1 MATFTRTDSLGTG
14 AAFGRS
20 AETTAT
26 SGVAGGRTLT
36 SPVIQ
41 PVNGTAAAAAFNQVM
56 TKYSENFDP
65 FIQKSSIEQPRFW
78 HDRIPRGAYTLFSGA
93 SKETRIFRGGLVHYA
108 GLAHWGDV
116 VDYASATGSFNG
128 QTYPDLMP
136 DPVTYGYSWEKLQWG
151 GKNMAWASDPIHQ
164 DMFRFTQEAQTQL
177 AWILQSGIDFAFS
190 HQEVWN
196 RDNYIYAAVQS
207 GRAFIMAPGGE
218 SASVKGQF
226 YYNPYSYGAA
236 NVVDTNGHPIY
247 LSTVPHIVF
256 PVDQEVEPLN
266 FDVLDFAHDALSV
279 RAPAGG
285 IGMDSGK
292 PVFGLPI
299 SMRDF
304 EKYVKGNAA
313 ELEAW
318 RQAYPQ
324 ELIKGYGMLLKN
336 YRYYGLVEDTNQ
348 LRFKIAKVVTAEQ
361 ATWAGITIFG
371 NSAATKLWVAEYV
384 APRKLGR
391 NSTTSIGVPEENM
404 DYIKAELAISPIFMN
419 NVFTNQFVPATPD
432 LGSGTSFGAQP
443 GLNGNWGWQNI
454 LDKTTNPH
462 GKVGNFYGTYEIF
475 PKPES
480 NFVNATAFLY
490 RRCTESLRS
499 RCPVNIDDDTAS
511 TANIVSTDVTAAV
524 AGEVIADA
532 LVEIKLTKTI
542 DATIGTPVS
551 IAVKDKNSADG
562 VIYGVIVK
570 ASAAPTYTV
579 AVTDTNDVDGSG
591 TSGDT
596 YFTSANFPATGAVTV
611 L

>member
-1 MATFTRTDSLGTG
+1 MADTFTRTDSLGTG
-14 AAFGRS
+14 VAFGRTGG
-20 AETTAT
+20 TTT
-26 SGVAGGRTLT
+26 SGIAGGRTLAG
-36 SPVIQ
+36 PVLQ
-41 PVNGTAAAAAFNQVM
+41 PVDGTAAAAAFNQVM

-65 FIQKSSIEQPRFW
+65 FIQKSGIEQPRFW

-116 VDYASATGSFNG
+116 VDYSATTGSLNG
-128 QTYPDLMP
+128 QTYPATMP
-136 DPVTYGYSWEKLQWG
+136 APVTYGYSWEKLQWG
-151 GKNMAWASDPIHQ
+151 GKNMSWASDPIHQ

-177 AWILQSGIDFAFS
+177 AWILQSGVDFAFS

-196 RDNYIYAAVQS
+196 RDNYIFAAVQNARS
-207 GRAFIMAPGGE
+207 FIMSPGGE
-218 SASVKGQF
+218 SAAVTGQF
-226 YYNPYSYGAA
+226 YYNPYSYGTA
-236 NVVDTNGHPIY
+236 PL

-279 RAPAGG
+279 RAPTGG

-336 YRYYGLVEDTNQ
+336 YRYFGLVEDTNQ
-348 LRFKIAKVVTAEQ
+348 LRFKIAKIVTAAA
-361 ATWAGITIFG
+361 ATAAGITMFG
-371 NSAATKLWVAEYV
+371 DSASTKLWVAEYV

-391 NSTTSIGVPEENM
+391 TSATSLGVPEENM
-404 DYIKAELAISPIFMN
+404 DYIKAELAISPLFMN

-454 LDKTTNPH
+454 IDKTTNPH
-462 GKVGNFYGTYEIF
+462 GKIGNFYGTYEIF

-499 RCPVNIDDDTAS
+499 RCPVNIDDDTAA
-511 TANIVSTDVTAAV
+511 TANLVSTDVTAVA
-524 AGEVIADA
+524 AGEVLADA
-532 LVEIKLTKTI
+532 LIEVKLTKTI
-542 DATIGTPVS
+542 DVTLGTPVS
-551 IAVKDKNSADG
+551 IAVLDKSNAAG
-562 VIYGVIVK
+562 VIYGVVVK
-570 ASAAPTYTV
+570 VNAAPTYTV
-579 AVTDTNDVDGSG
+579 AITDVNGVLGSG
-591 TSGDT
+591 TGGSADGT